1 MPAPNGGTSVTGA
14 KTVSS
19 GFLPDNNP
27 NFTVSFPKT
36 GTYQVQ
42 CLVHPN
48 MKGTVT
54 VVPKGSS
61 AVTTPAQL
69 KVNVLKAK
77 RSQRQA
83 INQQIVKTRKAPAN
97 VVTISPGT
105 NQGEAFGFFPA
116 NRSVP
121 VGTAVTFKMAG
132 RNEFH
137 TVSFGPAAFLQ
148 AVGKTTFSGQRP
160 HGRRRGLVPD
170 QPARAGPA
178 RGDPDGERERLRQQR
193 RAARSG

>member
-1 MPAPNGGTSVTGA
+1 M
-14 KTVSS
+14 
-19 GFLPDNNP
+19 
-27 NFTVSFPKT
+27 
-36 GTYQVQ
+36 
-42 CLVHPN
+42 
-48 MKGTVT
+48 T

-69 KVNVLKAK
+69 KASVLKAK

-148 AVGKTTFSGQRP
+148 AVSKTTFQGNGLAVAGEGSYPTNPPALGPPAVTPTANGNGFVSSGVLRDP
-160 HGRRRGLVPD
+160 GVSAPPPTSFTMVFP
-170 QPARAGPA
+170 QPGVYKYICLIHTEMQ
-178 RGDPDGERERLRQQR
+178 GQITVG
-193 RAARSG
+193 